1 MFLAKLFGT
10 PKNVA
15 SVLSSSLAAT
25 MKSGAAGS
33 ILVAVACWISP
44 YVYSKRKIY
53 ISLIKCSDI
62 GQHQTLNCRKRE
74 LAQLRFD
81 KPEYKPEKRTAKLSN
96 VVWSLGE
103 LLRARALKSK
113 YRSTVLRYFTNKWK
127 TRFHYRK
134 FSLPFCCC
142 CCCCTKIK
150 IRWKLKMIKYKYI
163 LIECIFILLN
173 INVFINTRYFSFNVN
188 IFDWI

>member
-96 VVWSLGE
+96 VV
-103 LLRARALKSK
+103 
-113 YRSTVLRYFTNKWK
+113 
-127 TRFHYRK
+127 
-134 FSLPFCCC
+134 
-142 CCCCTKIK
+142 
-150 IRWKLKMIKYKYI
+150 
-163 LIECIFILLN
+163 
-173 INVFINTRYFSFNVN
+173 
-188 IFDWI
+188 